1 MRGLTAQETQEILGE
16 YGFRIDQNESWYRL
30 GLVLDTVSA
39 SAQMRVDACPS
50 AKPSR
55 ILGFAEAAN
64 RWLCPNKRRILW
76 IEHYETAFPS
86 PYDVFIATRRGL
98 GEVRS
103 LVEAPGH
110 SFEAHPYDQ
119 TDQIDMGKDQ
129 EHEANII
136 AGLSTLIL
144 VGGWDGWLIAE
155 GDTDRIGFWEGFIYF
170 YSSSAA
176 QIDRAQLLINEFGF
190 SKL

>member
-1 MRGLTAQETQEILGE
+1 MRGLTVQETQEILGK
-16 YGFRIDQNESWYRL
+16 YGFRIDQNQSWYRL
-30 GLVLDTVSA
+30 GLVLDTA
-39 SAQMRVDACPS
+39 IAGTQMRVDACPS
-50 AKPSR
+50 AKPSG

-86 PYDVFIATRRGL
+86 PYETFVAARRGL

-103 LVEAPGH
+103 LVEP
-110 SFEAHPYDQ
+110 HPYDQ
-119 TDQIDMGKDQ
+119 TDQIDMSKDQ
-129 EHEANII
+129 AQEANII
-136 AGLSTLIL
+136 AGLSTLVL

-155 GDTDRIGFWEGFIYF
+155 GATDRIGFWEGFVYF

-176 QIDRAQLLINEFGF
+176 QIERAQLLINRFGF
-190 SKL
+190 SKP